1 MPPGNMKFWPNSMNT
16 LLPEGM
22 KMLQNK
28 WLGETES
35 ERNVSLIPV
44 FKTLSYRGEAY
55 TVTCFTLYIFIERL
69 TEEQV
74 N

>member
-1 MPPGNMKFWPNSMNT
+1 
-16 LLPEGM
+16 
-22 KMLQNK
+22 MLQNK

-55 TVTCFTLYIFIERL
+55 TVTRFARYIFIERL